1 MFNILVADSVEN
13 ELNHLILLLE
23 DYKANNPE
31 FDRILNIIDASSYD
45 DAINIIDN
53 NQIDILFISSDM
65 DKVAFKA
72 YKKDFNT
79 LIISASNSFE
89 RLKKWYIDHL
99 VKPFCKEIFNLRFRS
114 YLDILIF
121 NKVGISSYERTLS
134 YDLNIISNLH
144 LFWKSHFS
152 TKSNQNEIVHI
163 IYSLSLSQID
173 RGIPSTVT
181 VVESD
186 TKTIFRLKTELNSTI
201 LKDLEKIERGVKFS
215 KNENEL
221 EFVLD
226 LTSEEVNISS
236 KMGEYEDFA
245 LEYLS
250 YDKLDLLNDFLTQ
263 HDLIE
268 EENGIREFEE
278 RLAKSGEEDFKYEDF
293 EIYIQRK
300 KRQGE
305 KRYSFMDETDLK
317 VFGDIVD
324 ELETMII
331 NNRNGV
337 LSMDEIEFLID
348 HLENISQILSI
359 YPSAKSV
366 SQMIENISE
375 KLLIN
380 GKSVVEHRE
389 DGLNIVGR
397 VVELLGDWT
406 RMLSKRESSEE
417 V

>member
-1 MFNILVADSVEN
+1 
-13 ELNHLILLLE
+13 
-23 DYKANNPE
+23 
-31 FDRILNIIDASSYD
+31 
-45 DAINIIDN
+45 
-53 NQIDILFISSDM
+53 
-65 DKVAFKA
+65 
-72 YKKDFNT
+72 
-79 LIISASNSFE
+79 
-89 RLKKWYIDHL
+89 
-99 VKPFCKEIFNLRFRS
+99 
-114 YLDILIF
+114 
-121 NKVGISSYERTLS
+121 
-134 YDLNIISNLH
+134 LH

-380 GKSVVEHRE
+380 GKSVVEHRK

-417 V
+417 DFITDEMVDTLNYVLSSLGN